1 VFAKMFISLLAD
13 GSSISM
19 QPLYENPA
27 FDSFPSSVAETK
39 QKCKDETLEDW
50 LELEKAWK

>member
-1 VFAKMFISLLAD
+1 MFISLLAD